1 MMTNANKTLKHL
13 KSIVPETEHY
23 GNVYSVIIN
32 VDGFEY
38 CGKAHL
44 HPDDVDFESEL
55 VGYTIAHIR
64 AIKKALVA
72 YRDCAEI
79 EYFVANQLL
88 TDIMQNQDPEKV
100 DPTFKLRKKVY
111 HTKKVWTDYQVAVR
125 TTQEAL
131 KKYLNN
137 QDKAITS
144 IKRQRELQDKAN

>member
-1 MMTNANKTLKHL
+1 MMTNAKKALKHL
-13 KSIVPETEHY
+13 KSITPETEHY
-23 GNVYSVIIN
+23 GNVYSVVIN

-44 HPDDVDFESEL
+44 HPDDKDFESEL

-64 AIKKALVA
+64 AIKKALITC
-72 YRDCAEI
+72 RDVEEI
-79 EYFVANQLL
+79 EYQIANQIL
-88 TDIMQNQDPEKV
+88 TDLMQNQDPEKV

-111 HTKKVWTDYQVAVR
+111 HTKKVWNDYQEAVR

-131 KKYLNN
+131 KNYLNN
-137 QDKAITS
+137 QEKAIAS

>member
-1 MMTNANKTLKHL
+1 MMTNAKKALKHL
-13 KSIVPETEHY
+13 KSITPETEHY
-23 GNVYSVIIN
+23 GNVYSVVIN

-44 HPDDVDFESEL
+44 HPDDKDFESEL

-64 AIKKALVA
+64 AIKKALITC
-72 YRDCAEI
+72 RDVAEI
-79 EYFVANQLL
+79 EYQIANQIL

-111 HTKKVWTDYQVAVR
+111 HTKKVWNDYQEAVR

-131 KKYLNN
+131 KNYLNN
-137 QDKAITS
+137 QEKAIAS

>member
-1 MMTNANKTLKHL
+1 MMTNVKKALKHL
-13 KSIVPETEHY
+13 KSITPETEHY
-23 GNVYSVIIN
+23 GNVYSVVIN

-44 HPDDVDFESEL
+44 HPDDKDFESEL

-64 AIKKALVA
+64 AIKKALITC
-72 YRDCAEI
+72 RDVAEI
-79 EYFVANQLL
+79 EYQIANQIL

-111 HTKKVWTDYQVAVR
+111 HTKKVWNDYQEAVR

-131 KKYLNN
+131 KNYLNN
-137 QDKAITS
+137 QEKAIAS

>member
-1 MMTNANKTLKHL
+1 MMTNAKKALKHL
-13 KSIVPETEHY
+13 KSITPETEHY
-23 GNVYSVIIN
+23 GNVYSVVIN

-44 HPDDVDFESEL
+44 HPDDKDFESEL

-64 AIKKALVA
+64 AIKKALITC
-72 YRDCAEI
+72 RDVAEI
-79 EYFVANQLL
+79 EYQIANQIL
-88 TDIMQNQDPEKV
+88 TDLMQNQDPEKV

-111 HTKKVWTDYQVAVR
+111 HTKKVWNDYQEAVR

-131 KKYLNN
+131 KNYLNN
-137 QDKAITS
+137 QEKAIAS

>member
-1 MMTNANKTLKHL
+1 MMTNAKKALKHL
-13 KSIVPETEHY
+13 KSITPETEHC
-23 GNVYSVIIN
+23 GNVYSVVIN

-44 HPDDVDFESEL
+44 HPDDKDFESEL

-64 AIKKALVA
+64 AIKKALITC
-72 YRDCAEI
+72 RDVAEI
-79 EYFVANQLL
+79 EYQIANQIL

-111 HTKKVWTDYQVAVR
+111 HTKKVWNDYQEAVR

-131 KKYLNN
+131 KNYLNN